1 MGCVVVCLCV
11 CACVCLQPVTISQK
25 ENNQKFQIHAGGL
38 VVRASASSTKGFA
51 CMWHWYHW
59 RRPAT
64 YVHGNRARPKTRQ
77 AKFQL
82 TPDRIEYTF
91 ELFSRYFNFDMS
103 TWVNDLLN
111 TKDVIAQETSR
122 VICGCPYCEGR
133 QYSLKKRSKKTK
145 SEEPTPLWVE
155 TSSLVPVDLSPLCSS
170 SPLSPQHALM
180 FLLPLRIMLLHASM
194 SLPNPLS
201 PPSPSLIPPW
211 TPIPQCRHGCFS
223 T

>member
-91 ELFSRYFNFDMS
+91 ELFSHYFNFDMS

-133 QYSLKKRSKKTK
+133 QYSLKKRSKKPNQRNQLHFGWK
-145 SEEPTPLWVE
+145 RPR
-155 TSSLVPVDLSPLCSS
+155 LCPWICLPCARVAPFRPSMPS
-170 SPLSPQHALM
+170 CSCCLCALCCCM
-180 FLLPLRIMLLHASM
+180 
-194 SLPNPLS
+194 
-201 PPSPSLIPPW
+201 PPCPSLIPSH
-211 TPIPQCRHGCFS
+211 PQAAP
-223 T
+223 